1 MISED
6 MSDTILSRIS
16 KPVKTNNFKEPKKIG
31 ERTFGRWRVVVQK
44 EDRGLIA
51 RFYDVAQDLVRFEG
65 GQFVSSYYVET
76 LLGRDRW
83 SDGSIGEYEAFSLD
97 MGCEA
102 WTIYQPEL
110 TQIADWLEEIWEGSE

>member
-1 MISED
+1 

-16 KPVKTNNFKEPKKIG
+16 KPVKTNDLPKITKIG
-31 ERTFGRWRVVVQK
+31 ERTFGRWCIVVQK

-51 RFYDVAQDLVRFEG
+51 RFYDVAQDPVRFEG
-65 GQFVSSYYVET
+65 GQFVTSYYVDT
-76 LLGRDRW
+76 LLGKDRW

-102 WTIYQPEL
+102 WTVYQPEL
-110 TQIADWLEEIWEGSE
+110 TQIDEWLNSIQ

>member
-1 MISED
+1 

-16 KPVKTNNFKEPKKIG
+16 KPVKTNDLPKITKIA
-31 ERTFGRWRVVVQK
+31 ERTFGRWRIVVQK

-51 RFYDVAQDLVRFEG
+51 RFYDVAQDPVRFEG
-65 GQFVSSYYVET
+65 GQFVTSYYVET
-76 LLGRDRW
+76 LLGMDQW
-83 SDGSIGEYEAFSLD
+83 SDGGIGEYEAFSLD

-110 TQIADWLEEIWEGSE
+110 TQIDDWLRGIRSKEVL